1 MDTLTITLSP
11 EVHRQL
17 KKKAEQAELPP
28 ETVAQELLTR
38 QLLPLAEEAGHVLRE
53 ASLVIGYGPHI
64 RPVPVAQPDAET
76 EREKLARLLHK
87 AGMLSEI
94 GPRMRRL
101 VKTTPIDHDEAIA
114 ILARAEG
121 KPLSEIILEQRGPRE

>member
-1 MDTLTITLSP
+1 MDTLTLALPPDTY
-11 EVHRQL
+11 RRL
-17 KKKAEQAELPP
+17 KTKAEQTGQSP

-53 ASLVIGYGPHI
+53 ASLVIDYGPHV

-76 EREKLARLLHK
+76 EREKLARLLRE

-101 VKTTPIDHDEAIA
+101 IETTPANHDEVVA
-114 ILARAEG
+114 ILAHAEG
-121 KPLSEIILEQRGPRE
+121 KPLSEIILEQRGAKG